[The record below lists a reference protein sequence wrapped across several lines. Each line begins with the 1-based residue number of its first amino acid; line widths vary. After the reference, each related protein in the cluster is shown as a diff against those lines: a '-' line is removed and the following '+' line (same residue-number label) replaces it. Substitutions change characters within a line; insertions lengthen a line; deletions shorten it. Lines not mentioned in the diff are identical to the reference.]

1 MGSEMCIRDSTGDS
15 IVLVDLM
22 LSPHSQTL
30 DFIVAALA
38 VLDKQSWK
46 PEGATRTWL
55 ERVRQQMAAMQQKGL
70 LPFNADPL
78 LRRMRRVVSS

>member
-1 MGSEMCIRDSTGDS
+1 
-15 IVLVDLM
+15 M

-55 ERVRQQMAAMQQKGL
+55 DRVRQQMAAMQQKGL

-78 LRRMRRVVSS
+78 LRRMHRVVSF